1 MRSKTVT
8 TAVMGMLILVLSA
21 FAAVAGAGTA
31 LASTVS
37 NPAVQGPIEGGVRG
51 YPWNKSLFPL
61 STSRYSYTENEY
73 FFSGTAANLEK
84 GVSAPYDSRMLVRL
98 PSNPKK
104 FNGTVIVE
112 WVNVTGQ
119 KDIQTF

>member
-1 MRSKTVT
+1 MAQPRCTSEREWRGDNEEARAAIARTPRPRGGGGGRGCKTGT

-21 FAAVAGAGTA
+21 FAAVAGPGTA

-51 YPWNKSLFPL
+51 YPWNKSLFGL

-73 FFSGTAANLEK
+73 FFSGTATNLEQN
-84 GVSAPYDSRMLVRL
+84 VSAPY
-98 PSNPKK
+98 
-104 FNGTVIVE
+104 
-112 WVNVTGQ
+112 
-119 KDIQTF
+119 